1 MSGMNKGGTSRRY
14 KEFLYINKNKI
25 SALIENINRQLKKK
39 KEGIQKAN
47 KCMQRCLIISKLK
60 YAN

>member
-39 KEGIQKAN
+39 KKRE
-47 KCMQRCLIISKLK
+47 SKKLTS
-60 YAN
+60 ACRDA

>member
-39 KEGIQKAN
+39 EGIHKAN
-47 KCMQRCLIISKLK
+47 KRMQRCLIISKLK

>member
-1 MSGMNKGGTSRRY
+1 MSGMNKGRTSRRY

-39 KEGIQKAN
+39 KKRE
-47 KCMQRCLIISKLK
+47 SKKLTS
-60 YAN
+60 ACRDA

>member
-1 MSGMNKGGTSRRY
+1 MSGMNKGRTSRRY